1 MVGVVATRIPLRL
14 ERRLPRRRP
23 LDERI
28 VFVAPALSWGFTAIA
43 FGLPRGWRLRS
54 RILAFLVRRGYAAID
69 RGDLEFLMRVMY
81 DPAAEL
87 SFAGKFADFDQTY
100 RGREAAFAAY
110 RRWVETWDDYRRR
123 PVEVFDLGDRV
134 LTLIQESGR
143 GKESGA
149 PVDARLAMLLTFKRG
164 RVVKHREF
172 QSWEDGL
179 AAVGLDA

>member
-1 MVGVVATRIPLRL
+1 MPSDEAIRIPLRL
-14 ERRLPRRRP
+14 KGRLPYRRP

-28 VFVAPALSWGFTAIA
+28 VFLMPPLSWWFAGLA
-43 FGLPRGWRLRS
+43 FSLPRASRARRL
-54 RILAFLVRRGYAAID
+54 ILAFLVRRGYAAIE

-100 RGREAAFAAY
+100 HGREAAFAAY
-110 RRWVETWDDYRRR
+110 RRWVETWDDYHRQ
-123 PVEVFDLGDRV
+123 PVEVVDLGNGV
-134 LTLIQESGR
+134 LTLIRESGR

-149 PVDARLAMLLTFKRG
+149 PVDAQLAMLLTFKRG

-172 QSWEDGL
+172 QSWEEGR
-179 AAVGLDA
+179 AAVGLDG